1 MWRYKILQF
10 KERHLVVICQTF
22 AQSLR
27 GSRGSSDLSFMSF
40 GRSLRRYAA
49 FPVWKKSAG
58 SCYLITWVKF
68 GISKFFYQLFV
79 RRVHRWCV
87 QSLVPICETAWEE
100 FEKVGLWQFANLQNK
115 TEGRGLY
122 DEIEHNSVN
131 RWICVFECAIK
142 YMGVMRQKVLDLIIA
157 PPSGEN
163 SWP

>member
-1 MWRYKILQF
+1 MWRYKIIQF

-68 GISKFFYQLFV
+68 GISKFFYQLSV

-100 FEKVGLWQFANLQNK
+100 FEKVGLWQFANIQNK
-115 TEGRGLY
+115 TEAEMDGAYMTRLSTIQWTGGY
-122 DEIEHNSVN
+122 
-131 RWICVFECAIK
+131 VFLNVPLSIWE
-142 YMGVMRQKVLDLIIA
+142 L
-157 PPSGEN
+157 
-163 SWP
+163 